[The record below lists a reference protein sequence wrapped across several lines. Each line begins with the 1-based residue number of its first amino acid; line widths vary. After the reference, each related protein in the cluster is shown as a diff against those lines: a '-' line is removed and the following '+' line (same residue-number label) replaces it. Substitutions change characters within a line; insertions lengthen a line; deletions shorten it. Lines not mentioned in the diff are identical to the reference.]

1 MTRKQIIDVTKFFY
15 EIGTLRKIARTH
27 RQTLLTD
34 DLSDNIASHTFR
46 VCIIGMI
53 LAQLEKADIS
63 KTERIILDAVN
74 KKIEIIKI
82 NPYYGNNVPKRLIP
96 DKYKIEYSIRNL
108 YRIELPLFWR
118 MLYTLTNE
126 DEIRIIAFILD
137 VIDHRD
143 YNKKFGYKNR

>member
-1 MTRKQIIDVTKFFY
+1 MKHIKVI
-15 EIGTLRKIARTH
+15 
-27 RQTLLTD
+27 
-34 DLSDNIASHTFR
+34 LSAEADQVYRN
-46 VCIIGMI
+46 
-53 LAQLEKADIS
+53 LEEKADIS